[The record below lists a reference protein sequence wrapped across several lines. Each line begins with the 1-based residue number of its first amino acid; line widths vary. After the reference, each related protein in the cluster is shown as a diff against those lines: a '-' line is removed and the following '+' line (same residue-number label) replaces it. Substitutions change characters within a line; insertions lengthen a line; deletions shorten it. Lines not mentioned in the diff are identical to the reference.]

1 LQGNKETKGKK
12 KMRKLAILGNIVVTM
27 TLVYTLVINGLLTVW
42 ADESGIGLSIN
53 TYQNP
58 CDGNICD

>member
-1 LQGNKETKGKK
+1 MTKLETF
-12 KMRKLAILGNIVVTM
+12 LAHNPTILGNIVITM
-27 TLVYTLVINGLLTVW
+27 ALVYTLVINGILTVW
-42 ADESGIGLSIN
+42 ADESGIGFSIN

>member
-1 LQGNKETKGKK
+1 MER
-12 KMRKLAILGNIVVTM
+12 MRKLAILGNVIVTM
-27 TLVYTLVINGLLTVW
+27 ALVYTLVINGLLTVW
-42 ADESGIGLSIN
+42 ADESGIGFSVN